1 MKFTEVEIMIFKKI
15 YSLFLIVFAFNHAG
29 THAQVMEKSHVL
41 GEPLQYSKKGKFD
54 GCGVNFRFLEDA
66 KSKQLNYATFSV
78 NFYADN
84 LNAALLKTTYSK
96 VSFAT
101 NPPLSQKKKIDS
113 SWIRLNSADP
123 IATLKTMKG
132 EEDSI
137 LSLTESSKALV
148 FLSEILEGS
157 PNIQLGIKES
167 VKPIEIIMYGVAL
180 IKDEDKV
187 QIANCFKELVEKSNS
202 K

>member
-1 MKFTEVEIMIFKKI
+1 MNKLRYHACI
-15 YSLFLIVFAFNHAG
+15 LIAIGLIHVNSS
-29 THAQVMEKSHVL
+29 AQVMEKSHVI

-66 KSKQLNYATFSV
+66 KNPQLNYATFSV

-84 LNAALLKTTYSK
+84 LNGALLKTTYSK

-101 NPPLSQKKKIDS
+101 NPPLTQKKKIDS

-137 LSLTESSKALV
+137 LSLTESSNALA

-157 PNIQLGIKES
+157 PKIQLGIKES
-167 VKPIEIIMYGVAL
+167 AKPIEVIMHGTPL
-180 IKDEDKV
+180 IKDEDKI

>member
-1 MKFTEVEIMIFKKI
+1 MTNLKI
-15 YSLFLIVFAFNHAG
+15 STFLLFAIGLIHTNSF
-29 THAQVMEKSHVL
+29 AQVMEKSHVL

-66 KSKQLNYATFSV
+66 KSQQLNYATFSV

-101 NPPLSQKKKIDS
+101 NPPLTQKKKIDS

-137 LSLTESSKALV
+137 LSLTESSKALA

-157 PNIQLGIKES
+157 PSIQLGIKES
-167 VKPIEIIMYGVAL
+167 VKPIEIIMYGTPL
-180 IKDEDKV
+180 IKDEDKI
-187 QIANCFKELVEKSNS
+187 QIANCFKELVEKANI